1 MLCFITEQRSPYLAL
16 QMRHDEGR
24 EAGMEKAFRVPNNGC
39 SDNQM
44 EMRVGK
50 TDRPG
55 THWDSALTAAGSHRK
70 CVSLHVNSHV
80 FHQAV

>member
-1 MLCFITEQRSPYLAL
+1 
-16 QMRHDEGR
+16 
-24 EAGMEKAFRVPNNGC
+24 MEKAFGVPNNGC

-70 CVSLHVNSHV
+70 CVPLHVNSHV
-80 FHQAV
+80 FHQAVQHNSDKATCLHKITCIVI